1 MFGEALGDICGPLL
15 VFCFYDIVGA
25 TGIFCIL
32 AIFSFCVW
40 MTCAVV
46 MALEAERHRDDTQSA
61 TLTPARQTYFS
72 FVKSLLYN

>member
-1 MFGEALGDICGPLL
+1 MLGEALGDIMGPLL

-46 MALEAERHRDDTQSA
+46 MALEAERNRDDTQSP